1 MRVRWH
7 FIYFFLSI
15 SFLLF
20 SWKVY
25 TDTEIPVLTLS
36 EEAANGKKLWQK
48 HNCISCHQLYGLGGF
63 MGPDLTNVMS
73 DPAKGELYVSAIL
86 KHGMN
91 RMPDY
96 KFTDEEINA
105 LMEFFIH
112 TDQSGIYPLRNF
124 TINLNGTVSDPVR

>member
-1 MRVRWH
+1 
-7 FIYFFLSI
+7 
-15 SFLLF
+15 
-20 SWKVY
+20 
-25 TDTEIPVLTLS
+25 VLKLS
-36 EEAANGKKLWQK
+36 EAAADGKKLWQK

-73 DPAKGELYVSAIL
+73 DPAKGEVYVSAIL